1 MAVKVYTRR
10 LDEQHFIIRKLD
22 LQSLLTVARQVSP
35 IEVEELQDDLPTK
48 GLMRLAESSGAFDF
62 LLDEREDIYSISD
75 LKVRYK

>member
-10 LDEQHFIIRKLD
+10 LDERHLIIRKLD

-35 IEVEELQDDLPTK
+35 IEVEELQDDLPIK

-62 LLDEREDIYSISD
+62 LLDEREDIYLTPIT
-75 LKVRYK
+75 